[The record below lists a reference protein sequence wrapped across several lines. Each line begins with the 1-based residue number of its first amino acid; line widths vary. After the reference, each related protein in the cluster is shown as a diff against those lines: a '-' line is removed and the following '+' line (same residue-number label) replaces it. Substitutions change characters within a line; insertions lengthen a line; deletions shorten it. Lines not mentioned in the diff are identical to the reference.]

1 MSIESIEVKSISGRE
16 VELWID
22 SEGDLAVFLY
32 ALKSDGHD
40 QNMGAWFGKDEAT
53 KIRDF
58 INKYLEQATR

>member
-1 MSIESIEVKSISGRE
+1 MTMESIEVKAISGRK

-32 ALKSDGHD
+32 AIKSDGHGR
-40 QNMGAWFGKDEAT
+40 NMGAWFGKDEAT

>member
-1 MSIESIEVKSISGRE
+1 MEGIEVKAISGRE

-22 SEGDLAVFLY
+22 SEGDLAIYLN
-32 ALKSDGHD
+32 LMGREEQSL
-40 QNMGAWFGKDEAT
+40 GAWFGKEEAT